1 MRYSFF
7 LLVVLIVAL
16 GNAQVSD
23 EIHYKEDQF
32 YLDINFSLQFNDIS
46 VFKQNGFSRSF
57 HFGMLNDIPLNEQGT
72 KAIAIGLGY
81 GYMRLVNNLNLRKEN
96 QQFNYSFPS
105 NRINLRNT
113 FSTHQLQLPVE
124 FRWRT
129 STLQNHAFW
138 RLYLGY
144 RLNYQFGGRYKPF
157 FGPAF
162 SVNDQLN
169 SWQHSLSVTLGYNT
183 WNLRF
188 EYGLTPFLKETIQTQ
203 IGQSTRIYPV
213 QIGLIFYLL

>member
-1 MRYSFF
+1 MRSSFF
-7 LLVVLIVAL
+7 LFFVLIVAF
-16 GNAQVSD
+16 GFAQERSEVR
-23 EIHYKEDQF
+23 YKEDQF
-32 YLDINFSLQFNDIS
+32 YLDVNFSLQFNDNS
-46 VFKQNGFSRSF
+46 EFKQNGFSRSF
-57 HFGMLNDIPLNEQGT
+57 HFGMLKDIPVNKQGT

-81 GYMRLVNNLNLRKEN
+81 GHMRLLNNLNLRKEN
-96 QQFNYSFPS
+96 GQFNYTFPT
-105 NRINLRNT
+105 NQINLRNI

-129 STLQNHAFW
+129 STPGNHAFW

-157 FGPAF
+157 FGSSF
-162 SVNDQLN
+162 SMNNQLN
-169 SWQHSLSVTLGYNT
+169 SWQHSLAVTLGYNT

-188 EYGLTPFLKETIQTQ
+188 EYGLTPFLKESIQTQ
-203 IGQSTRIYPV
+203 AGQSTRIYPV